1 MGHDRRTQII
11 DAAIESLRESGY
23 AGTSIREI
31 ARRGGFNSALIS
43 YYFSGLHGLLLAALD
58 RSSEQRMAQYGPA
71 LEAASSLEEVVALA
85 QTIYREDVRG
95 GHVTIFT
102 EMVGASLAHPEL
114 RPELLARVEPW
125 IGFVERALEKVAGES
140 PLFPLVGR
148 RDAAYAVVC
157 FYFGVTVMTH
167 LDADGR
173 VDELLLLA
181 GTLAPL
187 VAPLLGPKGP

>member
-1 MGHDRRTQII
+1 MGEDRRAQII
-11 DAAIESLRESGY
+11 EAAIESLRESGY

-58 RSSEQRMAQYGPA
+58 RSSEQRMAQYEPA
-71 LEAASSLEEVVALA
+71 LEAAASLEDVVALA

-125 IGFVERALEKVAGES
+125 IGFVERAIGKVAGDN
-140 PLFPLVGR
+140 PLLLVGR

-167 LDADGR
+167 LDADAR
-173 VDELLLLA
+173 VDELLALA
-181 GTLAPL
+181 ATLAPA
-187 VAPLLGPKGP
+187 VAPTLGPKGP